1 MLHKPSVFLA
11 LLLLLGLAVLAQA
24 QGTNGTIL
32 GTITDPQGAVIAG
45 VTVSIKNLDTQL
57 QRQGV
62 TDSAGYYRIEA
73 LPVGRYEVRAERQGF
88 KVTVNSLTLT
98 VGQEAVTNIKMEV
111 GSLSEQVL
119 VNSTSNEVETT
130 TAVMG
135 GLVDEKKIRDLPLN
149 GRSFD
154 QLIYLQAGVTVATA
168 AGSSPNQGRGTKFSV
183 SGARLTSNLFMLDG
197 TDMNDSQNFTPGGAG
212 GQMFGVESIKEFKVI
227 THNAPAEYGRSMGGI
242 INAVS
247 NTGTNNIKGDLFEF
261 LRNSALDAKNYFDS
275 PTAPIPPFKR
285 NQFGGAIG
293 GPLVLPRF
301 GEGGRAIG
309 YHGKDKLFFFVN
321 YEGLRESLGVT
332 HFALVPDDDA
342 RAGRIIDRVT
352 GKITTVTINSAVV
365 PYLNLIP
372 RANGPSTATPGVATL
387 QFSNQQPAH
396 VNYLT
401 GRIDWNRNS
410 KDSLFARYTIDDST
424 KIRQDAPDHVLGLFA
439 ENEGHRNQYITLQD
453 TRILSPT
460 KVNQLRFGF
469 NRSTL
474 HVDLI
479 NQANVPAS
487 LSFIP
492 GQPFGHI
499 SVTGLSPIGTV
510 VNDPRAF
517 FMNSYQPSDDLS
529 ITHGNHAFKTGVF
542 IERFQWNTSAF
553 NRIGGDYSFSS
564 LSDFLT
570 TKVKSAVVPFPGAD
584 PHRSIRATLFAGYF
598 QDDWRI
604 RRRLTLNLGLR
615 YELTTVPTETH
626 GESWFLLSPSDTA
639 IQTHTPFAGNHKNF
653 APRVGFAWDV
663 RGDGKTSVR
672 GGFGIYYD
680 QILLNQFLNLFDRNP
695 SPDLKGGWLSVTL
708 PITSPSVPATFPNPP
723 SAAQIA
729 VGCAAKPSAC
739 FSLQNVVFNNFK
751 TPYLYQYSLEVQRQL
766 PYKIVASVAY
776 VGSRGKH
783 LVERFEGNTPIPI
796 VLPGGVPCNAGA
808 VSATNPILPQGTLC
822 TPKTATRRNPNWDAM
837 QERSLNGL
845 SWYDSMQV
853 SVLRR
858 FSAGLQVQGTFTWSK
873 SLDTSAGLFSEEA
886 DNAATGVE
894 IPDNVRN
901 EKGLSNFDA
910 RRNSVINVLYELP
923 FGKQLKGVGKQLLAG
938 WQIGGIGTFVSGNPF
953 TVENSANR
961 SQDQA
966 TGSNFSDRPNLV
978 TGMSNNPTS
987 GVSAGCTFG
996 TGSIAAGTTVGTPT
1010 HWFDPCA
1017 FVPQVLGTFGNLGRN
1032 TLIGPGRSTID
1043 FLVNKH
1049 FRLSEKRE
1057 LQFRT
1062 EIFNALNHPNFEAP
1076 NSANR
1081 RIFDG
1086 SGNLVASG
1094 QLTNTTTTSRQ
1105 IQFGLKLIF

>member
-1 MLHKPSVFLA
+1 MRSKSPIFFA
-11 LLLLLGLAVLAQA
+11 LPVVVLSAVLVYG
-24 QGTNGTIL
+24 QGTSGIIL
-32 GTITDPQGAVIAG
+32 GTVTDPQGAVMAG
-45 VTVSIKNLDTQL
+45 VTVAVKNLDTQL
-57 QRQGV
+57 QRQVV
-62 TDSAGYYRIEA
+62 TDSSGYYRVEA

-88 KVTVNSLTLT
+88 KVTVESLTLT
-98 VGQEAVTNIKMEV
+98 VGEEAVTNFKLEV
-111 GSLSEQVL
+111 GSLNEQVI
-119 VNSTSNEVETT
+119 VTSTGTEVETT
-130 TAVMG
+130 TATMG

-154 QLIYLQAGVTVATA
+154 QLIYLQPGVTVATS
-168 AGSSPNQGRGTKFSV
+168 AGASPNQGRGTKFSV

-247 NTGTNNIKGDLFEF
+247 NTGTNKIHGDLFEF
-261 LRNSALDAKNYFDS
+261 LRNSALDAKNFFDS
-275 PTAPIPPFKR
+275 PTDPIPPFKR
-285 NQFGGAIG
+285 NQFGGVIG
-293 GPLVLPRF
+293 GPIHR
-301 GEGGRAIG
+301 
-309 YHGKDKLFFFVN
+309 DKIFYFAN
-321 YEGLRESLGVT
+321 YEGLRERLGVT
-332 HFALVPDDDA
+332 HFAQVPDDDA

-352 GKITTVTINSAVV
+352 GKVTTVTVNSAVV

-372 RANGPSTATPGVATL
+372 RANGPATATPGVAIL
-387 QFSNQQPAH
+387 QFSNQQPTN
-396 VNYLT
+396 VNYVT
-401 GRIDWNRNS
+401 GRIDWNRTAN
-410 KDSLFARYTIDDST
+410 DSIFARYTIDDST
-424 KIRQDAPDHVLGLFA
+424 KLRQDAPDHVLGLFA
-439 ENEGHRNQYITLQD
+439 EDEGHRNQYITLQD
-453 TRILSPT
+453 TRIISST

-474 HVDLI
+474 QVNLI

-492 GQPFGHI
+492 GQPFGHVSI
-499 SVTGLSPIGTV
+499 TGASPLGTV

-517 FMNSYQPSDDLS
+517 FMNSYQPSDDFS
-529 ITHGNHAFKTGVF
+529 VTHGNHAFKTGVF

-553 NRIGGDYSFSS
+553 NRIGGDYSFAS

-570 TKVKSAVVPFPGAD
+570 AKVKSAVVPFPGAD

-598 QDDWRI
+598 QDDWRV

-626 GESWFLLSPSDTA
+626 GQSSFLLSPLSTSLQIHA
-639 IQTHTPFAGNHKNF
+639 PFAGNHKNF

-680 QILLNQFLNLFDRNP
+680 QIVLNQFLNLFDRNP
-695 SPDLKGGWLSVTL
+695 SPDLKSGWLSVTL
-708 PITSPSVPATFPNPP
+708 PITSVTPAVPATFPNPP
-723 SAAQIA
+723 SPAQIQA
-729 VGCAAKPSAC
+729 GCAAKPSSC
-739 FSLQNVVFNNFK
+739 FSLQNVVFDNYK

-766 PYKIVASVAY
+766 AKNLVASVAY

-783 LVERFEGNTPIPI
+783 LVERIDGNTPVPI
-796 VLPGGVPCNAGA
+796 VLAGGVPCNSGA
-808 VSATNPILPQGTLC
+808 VSATNPILPAGTLC
-822 TPKTATRRNPNWDAM
+822 TPKTATRRNPNWDAI
-837 QERSLNGL
+837 QTRSLNGL

-858 FSAGLQVQGTFTWSK
+858 FSAGLQVQGTYTWSK

-886 DNAATGVE
+886 DNAATGVA
-894 IPDNVRN
+894 IPDNIRN
-901 EKGLSNFDA
+901 EKGRSNFDV
-910 RRNSVINVLYELP
+910 RHNGVINVLYELP
-923 FGKQLKGVGKQLLAG
+923 FGKSLKGAGRQLLSG
-938 WQIGGIGTFVSGNPF
+938 WQIGGIGTFVTGVPF
-953 TVENSANR
+953 TVENSGNR
-961 SQDQA
+961 SQNQA
-966 TGSNFSDRPNLV
+966 TGSNFADRPNLV
-978 TGMSNNPTS
+978 TGASNNPTS

-996 TGSIAAGTTVGTPT
+996 TSSIAAGTPLGTPT

-1017 FVPQVLGTFGNLGRN
+1017 FVPQPLGTFGNLGRN
-1032 TLIGPGRSTID
+1032 TLNGPGRSTID

-1049 FRLSEKRE
+1049 FRISEKRE

-1062 EIFNALNHPNFEAP
+1062 EVFNLLNHPNFEAP
-1076 NSANR
+1076 NTANR
-1081 RIFDG
+1081 RIFDNTG
-1086 SGNLVASG
+1086 SANLVASG

-1105 IQFGLKLIF
+1105 IQFGLKFIF